1 MKSSLKKLAL
11 TLALTFGITVLF
23 SSIQT
28 SATENN
34 TTLQKLDNYKEIIH
48 DDGSITRI
56 TEIPELNIRDEVT
69 FNKITGD
76 VIINGNHFN
85 ISSISNAEKYKE
97 NKIMTRSSVDT
108 WVFQVRD
115 EKAVPIG
122 TTVSA
127 GLSLLSIW
135 TGVPSS
141 KLAQTF
147 LSFSGLAIGSTLNDQ
162 LKVVIYQYRSKYQI
176 DGRYKYKHSYLFQW
190 KGKTFYKTENEL
202 FTERP

>member
-85 ISSISNAEKYKE
+85 ISSISNAEKYRK
-97 NKIMTRSSVDT
+97 
-108 WVFQVRD
+108 
-115 EKAVPIG
+115 
-122 TTVSA
+122 
-127 GLSLLSIW
+127 
-135 TGVPSS
+135 
-141 KLAQTF
+141 
-147 LSFSGLAIGSTLNDQ
+147 
-162 LKVVIYQYRSKYQI
+162 
-176 DGRYKYKHSYLFQW
+176 
-190 KGKTFYKTENEL
+190 
-202 FTERP
+202 